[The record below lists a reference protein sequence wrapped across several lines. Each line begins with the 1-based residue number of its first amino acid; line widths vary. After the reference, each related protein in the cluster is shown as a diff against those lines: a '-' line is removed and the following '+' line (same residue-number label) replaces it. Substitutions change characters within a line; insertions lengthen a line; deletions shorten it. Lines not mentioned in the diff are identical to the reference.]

1 LFGYAERFV
10 LVILTCGDYIYQH
23 MSFTTRAQ
31 LQRMTA
37 EVDRRDARI
46 KSWPVSAHHSYHS
59 YHSLYAEHLV
69 RGLYPDSYTFVY
81 EQIPKITM
89 EVEHVLDLR
98 TEKAGAYDMRVLD
111 DEGQWIATHRCAV
124 LELEG
129 APYCL
134 LESEPHM
141 YPPAVPQASGPTL
154 SASAE
159 LLAALSLSSL

>member
-1 LFGYAERFV
+1 
-10 LVILTCGDYIYQH
+10 
-23 MSFTTRAQ
+23 MSHTTRAQ
-31 LQRMTA
+31 LKRMTA
-37 EVDRRDARI
+37 EVERRDARI
-46 KSWPVSAHHSYHS
+46 KSWPVSAHDICNS
-59 YHSLYAEHLV
+59 YHSLFAEHLV
-69 RGLYPDSYTFVY
+69 RELYPDSYTFLY
-81 EQIPKITM
+81 EQTKLKM
-89 EVEHVLDLR
+89 EVEHVPDLR
-98 TEKAGAYDMRVLD
+98 VETAGAYDMRVLD